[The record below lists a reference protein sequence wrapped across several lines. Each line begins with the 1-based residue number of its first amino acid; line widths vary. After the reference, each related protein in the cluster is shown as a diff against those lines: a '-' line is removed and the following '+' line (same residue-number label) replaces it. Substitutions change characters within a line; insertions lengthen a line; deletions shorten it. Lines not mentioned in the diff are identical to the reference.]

1 VGHAPRLLGRR
12 GGIDVNKK
20 GKETESSNE
29 NRDWYMHKIF
39 CLLSEASQ
47 QEIIIT
53 YRFIT
58 ALISKRK

>member
-1 VGHAPRLLGRR
+1 M
-12 GGIDVNKK
+12 NKK